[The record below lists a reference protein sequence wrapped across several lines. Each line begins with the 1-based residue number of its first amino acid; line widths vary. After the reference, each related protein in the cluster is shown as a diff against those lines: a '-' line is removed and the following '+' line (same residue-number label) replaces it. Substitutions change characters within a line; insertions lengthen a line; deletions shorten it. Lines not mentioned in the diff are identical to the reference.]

1 MKAVRLAASSGVMPF
16 IWSRRQTA
24 LGEGADAAADVAA
37 GTGLF
42 VEVVTSEPG
51 STAEAAPTS
60 TAGEAGRD
68 DRP

>member
-1 MKAVRLAASSGVMPF
+1 MPF

-24 LGEGADAAADVAA
+24 LGEGADAAADVVA
-37 GTGLF
+37 GTGLL
-42 VEVVTSEPG
+42 VEVMASEPG

-60 TAGEAGRD
+60 TAGETRRD

>member
-24 LGEGADAAADVAA
+24 LGEGAGAAAGVIA
-37 GTGLF
+37 GAWLV
-42 VEVVTSEPG
+42 VEVMTSEPG
-51 STAEAAPTS
+51 PAAAATPTS
-60 TAGEAGRD
+60 ATAEAGRD